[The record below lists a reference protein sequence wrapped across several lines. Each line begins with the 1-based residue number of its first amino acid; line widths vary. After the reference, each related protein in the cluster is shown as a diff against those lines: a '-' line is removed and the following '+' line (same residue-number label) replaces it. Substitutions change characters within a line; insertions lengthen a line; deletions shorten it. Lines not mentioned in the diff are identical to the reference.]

1 MRDPRWRQRLAVLLL
16 VAALLAGFAVL
27 RSFWRRQ
34 LSHLT
39 GAAQWVWVT
48 DALERVHPIAGLF
61 VARVDLGDPPAGALL
76 KICGD
81 REYVVYVNG
90 TAAACGWSRPGFR
103 LELYDVTHLLRQ
115 GENVVA
121 VEVRS
126 PTPVGGLLLA
136 LDVDRAGRNLL
147 VSDRRLVARHEFSLA
162 APAAGEPPVPVV
174 WGMPPRAPWDYP
186 APLPR
191 PRTLD
196 QAVVEE
202 PVRLAGERA
211 EAIPGGGWRFTVDP
225 PVFGYL
231 WLEFGDDGAAH
242 VATVAETGGASV
254 DEARG
259 EASPAVRLP
268 GQRRWL
274 DVQPAPIAAVY
285 VFGSKVP
292 RGIEIWPVPE
302 EFRPTA
308 PGVVPGKHAP
318 VPRTRWT
325 TRTRPG

>member
-1 MRDPRWRQRLAVLLL
+1 MLLLL
-16 VAALLAGFAVL
+16 VALLAGFAVL

-39 GAAQWVWVT
+39 GTAQWVWVT

-61 VARVDLGDPPAGALL
+61 VGHVELDAPPAIALL
-76 KICGD
+76 KVCGD

-103 LELYDVTHLLRQ
+103 LELYDVAHLLRQ

-136 LDVDRAGRNLL
+136 LDVDRAGGNVL
-147 VSDRRLVARHEFSLA
+147 VSDRRLAARREFSLA
-162 APAAGEPPVPVV
+162 PPGPGDTPVPVL

-186 APLPR
+186 AALPR

-202 PVRLAGERA
+202 PLRLTPARA
-211 EAIPGGGWRFTVDP
+211 EPVAGGGWRFRVEP

-231 WLEFGDDGAAH
+231 WLEFDDDGATH
-242 VATVAETGGASV
+242 VVTVPDADTVSAE
-254 DEARG
+254 EARA
-259 EASPAVRLP
+259 EASPAIRLP

-274 DVQPAPIAAVY
+274 DVQPARIGAVY
-285 VFGSKVP
+285 VFGGRMP
-292 RGIEIWPVPE
+292 RAVEVWPVPE

-308 PGVVPGKHAP
+308 PGVVPGRHAP

-325 TRTRPG
+325 TQTRPG

>member
-1 MRDPRWRQRLAVLLL
+1 VRDPAWRQRLAVLLL
-16 VAALLAGFAVL
+16 VVAVLAGLAAL

-48 DALERVHPIAGLF
+48 DTLERLHPLAGLF
-61 VARVDLGDPPAGALL
+61 VGRVELDAPPASALL
-76 KICGD
+76 AVSGD

-103 LELYDVTHLLRQ
+103 LELYDVAHLLRQ

-121 VEVRS
+121 IEVRS
-126 PTPVGGLLLA
+126 PTPVGGLLFS
-136 LDVDRAGRNLL
+136 LDVDHVPHPVLL
-147 VSDRRLVARHEFSLA
+147 SDRHLVARHEFSLA
-162 APAAGEPPVPVV
+162 APAASDPAVPVV

-202 PVRLAGERA
+202 PVRLPAQRA
-211 EAIPGGGWRFTVDP
+211 EPVAGGGWRFTVDP

-231 WLEFGDDGAAH
+231 WLEFDDDGAAH
-242 VATVAETGGASV
+242 VVTAPEPDAISA
-254 DEARG
+254 DEARW

-274 DVQPAPIAAVY
+274 DVQPTRIGVVY
-285 VFGSKVP
+285 VFGGKVP
-292 RGIEIWPVPE
+292 RALEVWPVPE

-308 PGVVPGKHAP
+308 PGVVPGTHAP

>member
-1 MRDPRWRQRLAVLLL
+1 MRDPLWRQRLAVLLL
-16 VAALLAGFAVL
+16 VAAVLAGLAGL

-48 DALERVHPIAGLF
+48 DALERIHPIAGLF
-61 VARVDLGDPPAGALL
+61 VGRVDLAAPPASALL
-76 KICGD
+76 KVSAD
-81 REYVVYVNG
+81 REYVIYVNG

-126 PTPVGGLLLA
+126 PTPVGGLLLS
-136 LDVDRAGRNLL
+136 LDVDRGGRAVL
-147 VSDRRLVARHEFSLA
+147 VSDQHLVARREFSLDGPRPTD
-162 APAAGEPPVPVV
+162 PAVPVV

-202 PVRLAGERA
+202 PIRLAGERA
-211 EAIPGGGWRFTVDP
+211 EAVAGGGWRFTVDP

-231 WLEFGDDGAAH
+231 WLEFDDDGVAH
-242 VATVAETGGASV
+242 VLSIPEAGAVSD
-254 DEARG
+254 DEARW
-259 EASPAVRLP
+259 EASPAIRLP

-274 DVQPAPIAAVY
+274 DVQPSRIASVY
-285 VFGSKVP
+285 VFGSTVP
-292 RGIEIWPVPE
+292 RALEVWPVPE

-325 TRTRPG
+325 ARTRPG

>member
-1 MRDPRWRQRLAVLLL
+1 VHDPAWRPRLAVLLL
-16 VAALLAGFAVL
+16 VVAMLAGLAVL
-27 RSFWRRQ
+27 RSFWRRH

-48 DALERVHPIAGLF
+48 DTLERIHPIAGLF
-61 VARVDLGDPPAGALL
+61 VGRVDLATPPVSALL
-76 KICGD
+76 TVCAD
-81 REYVVYVNG
+81 REYVVYVNA

-103 LELYDVTHLLRQ
+103 LEMYDVAHLLRQ
-115 GENVVA
+115 GENVIA
-121 VEVRS
+121 FEVRS
-126 PTPVGGLLLA
+126 PTPVGGLLFS
-136 LDVDRAGRNLL
+136 LDVDHVGRAVLQSN
-147 VSDRRLVARHEFSLA
+147 RRLAARHQFSLA
-162 APAAGEPPVPVV
+162 APAATDPPVPVV

-196 QAVVEE
+196 QVVVEE

-211 EAIPGGGWRFTVDP
+211 EAVEGGGWRFRLDP
-225 PVFGYL
+225 PLFGFL
-231 WLEFGDDGAAH
+231 WLEFDDDGAAH
-242 VATVAETGGASV
+242 VLTSPEPGGVAAE
-254 DEARG
+254 EARW

-274 DVQPAPIAAVY
+274 DVQPAQIATVY
-285 VFGSKVP
+285 VFGSRVP
-292 RGIEIWPVPE
+292 RAVEVWPVPE

-325 TRTRPG
+325 ARTRPG